1 MKQQIFEELEAISEV
16 EEYPDP
22 SRDLDIFAKSS
33 KIKPARKEE
42 AVDFKAQKTTPD
54 PQNHQSY

>member
-1 MKQQIFEELEAISEV
+1 MSDKMKQQIFQEFEAISAV

-33 KIKPARKEE
+33 KIEPARKEE
-42 AVDFKAQKTTPD
+42 SENFKAQKTTPD
-54 PQNHQSY
+54 P

>member
-42 AVDFKAQKTTPD
+42 LVDFKAHQTTPN
-54 PQNHQSY
+54 P